1 MLWVKNLIASHD
13 RHQIFRLR
21 QVDDVMRPAGNHMDS
36 FNFIP
41 ENLKLHRLSG
51 IDVAL
56 LNQTMTSHYDEQFP
70 LAVVPMLPLG
80 DTWSADV
87 NGHLSAVCRVNQLG
101 KRATV
106 VHIHLQGILKFLR
119 WQVGQIKRI

>member
-36 FNFIP
+36 FNSIP
-41 ENLKLHRLSG
+41 GNLKLHRLTG
-51 IDVAL
+51 IDVAF

-70 LAVVPMLPLG
+70 LAVVPVLPLG
-80 DTWSADV
+80 DS
-87 NGHLSAVCRVNQLG
+87 
-101 KRATV
+101 RATDM
-106 VHIHLQGILKFLR
+106 
-119 WQVGQIKRI
+119 